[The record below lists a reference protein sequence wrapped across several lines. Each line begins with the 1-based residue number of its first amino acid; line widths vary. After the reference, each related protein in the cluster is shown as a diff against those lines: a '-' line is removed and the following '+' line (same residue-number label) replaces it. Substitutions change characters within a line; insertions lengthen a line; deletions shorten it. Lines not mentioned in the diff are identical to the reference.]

1 MTLQLIVEGKGE
13 IAAARQL
20 VERLMGQA
28 GVFDFRIARPIR
40 QSSSQLVR
48 QEGIRK
54 AVELAVITEDVAAI
68 LIIFDGDLELPRG
81 EGVAAP
87 FCPKTDVQQLLQ
99 SAQEAARGVP
109 CQIVVAYKE
118 YESWLLAGIEGI
130 RGKHGI
136 PDDARCPKNFE
147 TVRDAKG
154 QLAAA
159 MGNGQKY
166 LPLLHQVSMTAHFDL
181 GLAFRRSRS
190 FRKLVK
196 AFADLHDAAGL
207 PLQSWT
213 PDAW

>member
-40 QSSSQLVR
+40 QPSSQLIR
-48 QEGIRK
+48 QEGISK
-54 AVELAVITEDVAAI
+54 AVELALITEDVAAI
-68 LIIFDGDLELPRG
+68 LILFDGDLDVPRG
-81 EGVAAP
+81 EGVVSP
-87 FCPKTDVQQLLQ
+87 FCPKTDVPQLLR

-130 RGKHGI
+130 RGKHGV
-136 PDDARCPKNFE
+136 PDDATCPNNFE
-147 TVRDAKG
+147 AIRDAKG
-154 QLAAA
+154 ELASA
-159 MGNGQKY
+159 MGTGRKY
-166 LPLLHQVSMTAHFDL
+166 LPLLHQVSMTAHFHL

-196 AFADLHDAAGL
+196 AFAELHDAAGH
-207 PLQSWT
+207 PLEIWT